1 MPGPAF
7 KRVLVPIDFAEDD
20 SSHRGE
26 ELEVDGHR
34 IRISQASVRALRS
47 ACELA
52 LADRDPSSEL
62 RLIHATPGYDHARIY
77 RGSSGVSALGG
88 ALEEIQEEEKTS
100 SLAVLGAIGERWCGK
115 VSYSAASR
123 PGTALDVILEEARQ
137 YKADLIVMPTSSRG
151 LVARF
156 FLGSTADRVIREAH
170 CPVLIIPSEEHN

>member
-1 MPGPAF
+1 MSGPAF

-20 SSHRGE
+20 PDHKGE

-34 IRISQASVRALRS
+34 IKISVASVRALRS

-52 LADRDPSSEL
+52 LADKDPSSEL
-62 RLIHATPGYDHARIY
+62 RLLHATPGYDHARVY

-88 ALEEIQEEEKTS
+88 ALEQIHEEEKTT
-100 SLAVLGAIGERWCGK
+100 SLAVLAAIGARWCQG
-115 VSYSAASR
+115 VQHSTAAR
-123 PGTALDVILEEARQ
+123 PGTALNVILEEAAA

-151 LVARF
+151 VVARF

-170 CPVLIIPSEEHN
+170 CPVLIIPSEDRR